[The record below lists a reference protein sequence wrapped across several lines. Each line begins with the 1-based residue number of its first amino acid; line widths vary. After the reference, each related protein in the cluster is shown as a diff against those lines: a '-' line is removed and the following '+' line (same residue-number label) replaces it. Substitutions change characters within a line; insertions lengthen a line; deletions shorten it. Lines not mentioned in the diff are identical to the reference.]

1 MATPEV
7 ATQESQPSLTPV
19 SAAPAAGQ
27 AHGTAPL
34 PPRWFIRLAWVL
46 HRALY
51 AVSRGRLGL
60 RDPRGKSSGM
70 LRLHTVGRKTGAER
84 LAILAYLEDGPNLV
98 TLAMNGWGDPEPAWW
113 LNLQD
118 HPDAIIDLAGE
129 RRAVHG
135 RAANTDERP
144 RLWARWA
151 FHDKAL
157 DAYAARRSRETKV
170 VILEP
175 RPG

>member
-1 MATPEV
+1 MATRDV
-7 ATQESQPSLTPV
+7 APHDSQPSHAPV
-19 SAAPAAGQ
+19 STAPPAGP
-27 AHGTAPL
+27 AHGRAPL

-51 AVSRGRLGL
+51 AVSGGRLGL
-60 RDPRGKSSGM
+60 RDPRGKSYGM
-70 LRLHTVGRKTGAER
+70 LRLHTVGRKTGTER
-84 LAILAYLEDGPNLV
+84 LAILAYFEDGPDLV
-98 TLAMNGWGDPEPAWW
+98 TLAMNGWGDPEPGWW

-135 RAANTDERP
+135 RAATADERP

-175 RPG
+175 RRG